1 MEVKVNQGQASL
13 KRDGLRAKIMN
24 SRKLIEDEKRISVA
38 EKKVETKELD
48 EMCNMARMQ
57 EEQEKRLRA
66 HNEKKRWMTQP

>member
-1 MEVKVNQGQASL
+1 MEVKVTHDQASL

-38 EKKVETKELD
+38 EKKIETKELD
-48 EMCNMARMQ
+48 EMWMQ

-66 HNEKKRWMTQP
+66 HNEKKRWKTQH

>member
-38 EKKVETKELD
+38 EKKVVS
-48 EMCNMARMQ
+48 
-57 EEQEKRLRA
+57 
-66 HNEKKRWMTQP
+66 KKK